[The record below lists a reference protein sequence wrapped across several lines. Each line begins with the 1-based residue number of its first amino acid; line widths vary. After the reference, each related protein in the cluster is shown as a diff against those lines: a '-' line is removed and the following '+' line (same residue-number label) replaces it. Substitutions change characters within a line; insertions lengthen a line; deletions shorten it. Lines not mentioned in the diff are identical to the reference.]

1 MSKKEP
7 KVAIVHDWLV
17 GYAGGDRVVDAMK
30 RVFPDAVIYTLV
42 YDPKNMPEHFKS
54 YDIRTSWF
62 QKVPFS
68 NRLYKAMLPLMPRAF
83 EAFDL
88 TEYDLVLSSSSSC
101 SKGVI
106 TRPDAVHICYCHTP
120 IRYVWDFYYTY
131 RDNANWLAKL
141 VMPGQMHK
149 MRIWDKC
156 AADRVDYF
164 IANSHYIAQRIK
176 KYYRR
181 DSDVIYPCCHINESP
196 FVEKEDFYL
205 TVGRLTWYKRVD
217 LAVQACTRLNKRLVV
232 IGGGGELDKLRTMA
246 GPTIEF
252 KGGGLSDEEVRSYYL
267 RAKGFLFPGE
277 EDFGI
282 TPVEAQSAGTP
293 VLAYGRG
300 GACESVLPGR
310 TGYWFKE
317 QTVESLADCIERFER
332 DGVACSKE
340 EIREHSRSFSE
351 ERFERELKEYCL
363 RRMADWTND
372 HFDPRLFQAFVKS
385 IGIYPVGSL
394 VRLTSGRLG
403 VVVEQAPAA
412 LTTPVVKVFFSTKSD
427 LRIPAELVNLA
438 APGATEKIVAREDP
452 GQWNFPDM
460 NELWSGFPGQVW

>member
-30 RVFPDAVIYTLV
+30 HVFPNAVIYTLV
-42 YDPKNMPEHFKS
+42 YDPKNMPEWFKS

-68 NRLYKAMLPLMPRAF
+68 NKLYKAMLPLMPGAF

-131 RDNANWLAKL
+131 RANANWLARL

-149 MRIWDKC
+149 MRVWDKC

-217 LAVQACTRLNKRLVV
+217 LAVQACTKLNKRLVV
-232 IGGGGELDKLRTMA
+232 IGGGGELDKLRLWPARPWSSRAAACPMKKCAATTCA
-246 GPTIEF
+246 RRASFSRVKRTLASRRWRPRPARPCWPT
-252 KGGGLSDEEVRSYYL
+252 
-267 RAKGFLFPGE
+267 A
-277 EDFGI
+277 
-282 TPVEAQSAGTP
+282 
-293 VLAYGRG
+293 G
-300 GACESVLPGR
+300 GACESVVPGK

-332 DGVACSKE
+332 DGVAYSKE

-351 ERFERELKEYCL
+351 ERFERELKEYCE
-363 RRMADWTND
+363 RRMADW
-372 HFDPRLFQAFVKS
+372 Q
-385 IGIYPVGSL
+385 
-394 VRLTSGRLG
+394 
-403 VVVEQAPAA
+403 Q
-412 LTTPVVKVFFSTKSD
+412 
-427 LRIPAELVNLA
+427 ELLNCSHW
-438 APGATEKIVAREDP
+438 EKE
-452 GQWNFPDM
+452 
-460 NELWSGFPGQVW
+460 ELD